1 MGRKS
6 SAEES
11 LSALDVG
18 VEVQVAPAFAEVV
31 SADTLQRVAR
41 EILHVEGVPGHVT
54 LVITDD
60 QGIRTLNRDYRGL
73 DTPTDVLAFSA
84 REDGGSFVVA
94 PGAGEYLGDVIISY
108 PRTIDQ
114 AQEQGHAVD
123 QELCLLTIHGM
134 LHLLG
139 YDHQSER
146 DKEAMWARQEAILAQ
161 VATEWA

>member
-1 MGRKS
+1 MGRKLF
-6 SAEES
+6 AEES
-11 LSALDVG
+11 LSEPEVG
-18 VEVQVAPAFAEVV
+18 VEVQLAPAFTEVV
-31 SADTLQRVAR
+31 SADALQRVAR
-41 EILHVEGVPGHVT
+41 EVLHLEGVVGQVT

-60 QGIRTLNRDYRGL
+60 EGIRTLNRDYVGL

-108 PRTIDQ
+108 PRAIDQ

-139 YDHQSER
+139 YDHEGER
-146 DKEAMWARQEAILAQ
+146 DKAIMWSRQEALLAQ
-161 VATEWA
+161 VATE

>member
-1 MGRKS
+1 MGKKS

-11 LSALDVG
+11 LSELEVG
-18 VEVQVAPAFAEVV
+18 VEVQLAPAFTGVV
-31 SADTLQRVAR
+31 SADPLQRVAR
-41 EILHVEGVPGHVT
+41 EVLLLEAVPGQVT

-60 QGIRTLNRDYRGL
+60 EGIRALNRDYVGL

-84 REDGGSFVVA
+84 QEDGGSFVVA

-108 PRTIDQ
+108 PRAVAQ

-139 YDHQSER
+139 HNHETER
-146 DKEAMWARQEAILAQ
+146 DQAAMWARQEALLAQ
-161 VATEWA
+161 VTTD

>member
-11 LSALDVG
+11 LSELDIG
-18 VEVQVAPAFAEVV
+18 VEVQLAPAFTGVV
-31 SADTLQRVAR
+31 STDPLQRVAR
-41 EILHVEGVPGHVT
+41 NVLHLEGVAGQVT

-60 QGIRTLNRDYRGL
+60 EGIRTLNRDYVGL

-84 REDGGSFVVA
+84 REDGGSFVIA

-108 PRTIDQ
+108 PRAIDQ
-114 AQEQGHAVD
+114 AQDQGHAVD

-139 YDHQSER
+139 YDHEGAR
-146 DKEAMWARQEAILAQ
+146 DKAIMWARQEALLAQ
-161 VATEWA
+161 VATE

>member
-11 LSALDVG
+11 QSELDIS
-18 VEVQVAPAFAEVV
+18 VEVQLAPAFTGTV
-31 SADTLQRVAR
+31 SADPLKRVAR
-41 EILHVEGVPGHVT
+41 EVLHLEGVPGQVT

-60 QGIRTLNRDYRGL
+60 EGIRALNREYVGI

-84 REDGGSFVVA
+84 REDVGSFVIA

-108 PRTIDQ
+108 PRAIAQ
-114 AQEQGHAVD
+114 AREQGHAVD
-123 QELCLLTIHGM
+123 KELCLLTIHGM

-139 YDHQSER
+139 YDHESKP
-146 DKEAMWARQEAILAQ
+146 DKAAMWAKQEALLAQ
-161 VATEWA
+161 VPTG

>member
-11 LSALDVG
+11 LSELEIG
-18 VEVQVAPAFAEVV
+18 VEVQLAPAFSGVV
-31 SADTLQRVAR
+31 SADSLQRVAR
-41 EILHVEGVPGHVT
+41 EVLHLEGVPGHVT

-60 QGIRTLNRDYRGL
+60 EGIRALNRDYVGL

-94 PGAGEYLGDVIISY
+94 PEAGKYLGDVIISY
-108 PRTIDQ
+108 PRAVAQ
-114 AQEQGHAVD
+114 AQQQGHAVD

-134 LHLLG
+134 LHLLD
-139 YDHQSER
+139 YDHESER
-146 DKEAMWARQEAILAQ
+146 DKAVMWARQDALLAQ
-161 VATEWA
+161 VPTE

>member
-1 MGRKS
+1 MGRKL

-11 LSALDVG
+11 MSEPEVG
-18 VEVQVAPAFAEVV
+18 VEVQLAPAFTEVV
-31 SADTLQRVAR
+31 SADALQRVAR
-41 EILHVEGVPGHVT
+41 EVLHLEAVVGQVT

-60 QGIRTLNRDYRGL
+60 EGIRALNRDFLGH

-84 REDGGSFVVA
+84 QADGGSFVVA
-94 PGAGEYLGDVIISY
+94 PGASEYLGDVIISY
-108 PRTIDQ
+108 PRAADQ

-139 YDHQSER
+139 HNHETEHDR
-146 DKEAMWARQEAILAQ
+146 AAMWARQEALLAQ
-161 VATEWA
+161 VPTK